1 MSVFK
6 CISEHTTYLTSD
18 ALVSIIVSVP
28 QFEYHVGVGIVG
40 GATYMIIVY
49 MYIAS

>member
-6 CISEHTTYLTSD
+6 CISEHATHLTRD
-18 ALVSIIVSVP
+18 APVSIIVSVP
-28 QFEYHVGVGIVG
+28 QLEYHVGVGIVC

-49 MYIAS
+49 MYI